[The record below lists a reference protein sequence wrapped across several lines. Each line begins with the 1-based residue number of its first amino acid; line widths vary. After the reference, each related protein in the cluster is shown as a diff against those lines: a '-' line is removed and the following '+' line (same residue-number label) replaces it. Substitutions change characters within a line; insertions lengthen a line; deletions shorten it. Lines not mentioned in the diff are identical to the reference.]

1 MAMHNKEE
9 LCRSIKSLYP
19 EIGQCGIDVQAEYDE
34 AKKAWVVDLKKEGH
48 QLKTYLDSADAD
60 SCMEG
65 KQCVSLGLKVA
76 QLVSN
81 IKTSG

>member
-1 MAMHNKEE
+1 MHNKEE

-48 QLKTYLDSADAD
+48 QLKTYLDSEDAD

-65 KQCVSLGLKVA
+65 KQCVNLGLQVA

>member
-1 MAMHNKEE
+1 MDMHNKEE

-48 QLKTYLDSADAD
+48 QLKTYLDKEDAD

-65 KQCVSLGLKVA
+65 KQCVSLGLQVA

>member
-1 MAMHNKEE
+1 MEMHNKEE

-34 AKKAWVVDLKKEGH
+34 AQKAWVVDLKKEGH

-65 KQCVSLGLKVA
+65 KQCVNLGLQVA

>member
-1 MAMHNKEE
+1 MHNKEE

-19 EIGQCGIDVQAEYDE
+19 EIGQCGIDVKAEYDE

-48 QLKTYLDSADAD
+48 QLKTYLDPEDAD

-65 KQCVSLGLKVA
+65 KQCVNLGLQVA